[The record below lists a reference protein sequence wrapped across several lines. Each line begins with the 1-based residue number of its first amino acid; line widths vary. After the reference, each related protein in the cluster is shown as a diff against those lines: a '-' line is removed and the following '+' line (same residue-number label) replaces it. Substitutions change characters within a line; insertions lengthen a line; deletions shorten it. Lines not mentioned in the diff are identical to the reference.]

1 MKLRTLLNEI
11 FEAKQVGKL
20 YHFTPFKGILGILQ
34 TNTLKVGDDSNFQS
48 GGNVGNI
55 SFTRD
60 KNLEYFRYRIT
71 LDGNRL
77 SNNYKIKQYA
87 WHETGRGEAE
97 EYIDRDVKNIKDYIL
112 DIHFLTKTYQGR
124 GEANKTDLINLDK
137 IIKIYPNIRFLHKKK
152 EVDYEF
158 VKNFI
163 NLKEKNSAKE
173 IDSSETSKT
182 YKYRGKTLTINQN
195 QQDAGRGRF
204 TYTVDMDGK
213 EYDLAKYDKSMGGK
227 AFSSSID
234 YYVEAISIERV
245 FDNIID
251 NKEERQT
258 AWWEKV

>member
-1 MKLRTLLNEI
+1 RMKLRTLLNEI

-60 KNLEYFRYRIT
+60 KSIEYFRYRIT
-71 LDGNRL
+71 LDGDKL

-87 WHETGRGEAE
+87 FPETGRGEAE
-97 EYIDRDVKNIKDYIL
+97 EYINRDVKNIKDYIL
-112 DIHFLTKTYQGR
+112 DIHFLIHTFQGR

-137 IIKIYPNIRFLHKKK
+137 IIKIYPNIKFLYNKK

-163 NLKEKNSAKE
+163 NLKEKNSAK
-173 IDSSETSKT
+173 
-182 YKYRGKTLTINQN
+182 
-195 QQDAGRGRF
+195 
-204 TYTVDMDGK
+204 
-213 EYDLAKYDKSMGGK
+213 
-227 AFSSSID
+227 
-234 YYVEAISIERV
+234 
-245 FDNIID
+245 
-251 NKEERQT
+251 
-258 AWWEKV
+258 